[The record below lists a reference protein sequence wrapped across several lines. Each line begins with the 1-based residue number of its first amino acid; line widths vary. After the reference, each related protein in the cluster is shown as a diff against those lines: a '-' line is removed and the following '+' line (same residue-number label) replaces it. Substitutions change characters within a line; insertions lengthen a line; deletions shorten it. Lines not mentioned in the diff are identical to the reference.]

1 VLDGARAQRHHLR
14 MNYLND
20 CGGKF
25 KCPLKDDTGQTV
37 ATLLWGDPLQ
47 VLQRSGTR
55 VQVHARGRPGWV
67 DAAFVGA
74 DGEPGLLELYIIDVG
89 QGDGVLMRTPHD
101 NAWHLIDAG
110 VRGAAQMTK
119 KGAANFVRWK
129 FIKELR
135 LGAVKLAHVV
145 VTHPDED
152 HFGGMLDVLSGTLAD
167 DPEGQRSFKVQVD
180 NFWHCGM
187 GRFAGDPPL
196 GATRKDTSTTPL
208 PHTPAPPTPAPRAAG
223 TFITE
228 LLDGKTHFKAPARPF
243 AAEPRSRFATLAQWL
258 GKVPAKVKRLH
269 HGMGWLPGYAPPK
282 GQGVPPG
289 ITTIRVLG
297 PVLEKLAGGGV
308 GLRTLG
314 SESETRNGHSVVLRV
329 DHGAARILLT
339 GDLNSASQAL
349 LLAVHGAAEFEVDV
363 AKGCHHGSDDVD
375 LNFVRAM
382 AARATVVS
390 SGDNEDYA
398 HPRPR
403 VLGASARYGR
413 ESVAPPKAG
422 KAGEVLPPLLY
433 STELARSVQ
442 LAYARA
448 LRKRGA
454 VGPPATAA
462 GADQDASSLE
472 ARFVARTQGDDYKR
486 LAWLPMATDLVY
498 GLVNVRTDGRR
509 ILLAYMSEGSSDF
522 DLRVFMAGQAPG

>member
-1 VLDGARAQRHHLR
+1 
-14 MNYLND
+14 MPYLND
-20 CGGKF
+20 CAGKF
-25 KCPLKDDTGQTV
+25 KCPLKNDAGKTV
-37 ATLLWGDPLQ
+37 ATLLWGDPLHEQ
-47 VLQRSGTR
+47 KRDGTR
-55 VQVHARGRPGWV
+55 AQVRARGQLGWIE
-67 DAAFVGA
+67 AAFMGA
-74 DGEPGLLELYIIDVG
+74 EGDPGLLELYVIDVG

-101 NAWHLIDAG
+101 DAWHLIDAG

-129 FIKELR
+129 FVKDLR
-135 LGAVKLAHVV
+135 QPVVKLANVV

-167 DPEGQRSFKVQVD
+167 DPLGLRSFKVEVA

-187 GRFAGDPPL
+187 GRFAADPPL
-196 GATRKDTSTTPL
+196 GAMRRDTSATPL
-208 PHTPAPPTPAPRAAG
+208 PHTPAAPSKAPQRAAN
-223 TFITE
+223 FITE
-228 LLDGKTHFKAPARPF
+228 LLDGKTHFRSPARPF
-243 AAEPRSRFATLAQWL
+243 AGATSGFAALARAVGAL
-258 GKVPAKVKRLH
+258 PGKVKRLQ
-269 HGMGWLPGYAPPK
+269 HGMGWLPGYAPSAKP
-282 GQGVPPG
+282 GDPPAPPG
-289 ITTIRVLG
+289 EPGQPVRTTVRVLG

-308 GLRTLG
+308 GLRSLG

-339 GDLNSASQAL
+339 GDLNTASQAL
-349 LLAVHGAAEFEVDV
+349 LLACHGAAEFEVDV
-363 AKGCHHGSDDVD
+363 AKGCHHGSDDID

-413 ESVAPPKAG
+413 ESLAPPRPAG
-422 KAGEVLPPLLY
+422 TGEVLPPLLY
-433 STELARSVQ
+433 STELARSVS

-454 VGPPATAA
+454 PGTPPAPPSPP
-462 GADQDASSLE
+462 GDDQDAGSLE
-472 ARFVARTQGDDYKR
+472 ARFATSAKPDDYKR

-522 DLRVFMAGQAPG
+522 DIRVFMAGQSPAV